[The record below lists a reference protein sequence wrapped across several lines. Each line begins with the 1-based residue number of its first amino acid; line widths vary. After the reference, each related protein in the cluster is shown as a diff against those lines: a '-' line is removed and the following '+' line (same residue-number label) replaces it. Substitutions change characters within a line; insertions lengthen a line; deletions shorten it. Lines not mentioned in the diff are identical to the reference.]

1 MFWREAA
8 PSVSPQQPAG
18 PAALRAQGGDIPGMF
33 THHWRSWSVC
43 LSLWP
48 QHKQLGPQINK
59 ARGRGRECKQDAVQR
74 DTDNESGPPLFV
86 WVRVCVYMCVYTLV
100 RMQMFAMCGSQCLLV
115 EDSTL
120 TDFKVNGKAF
130 CAFIFFFFLERDAPK
145 LFSHSSLF
153 PSMITQ
159 NQPSPPESLL
169 SLCTFERPPQFKEL
183 EERGQRKGGRGRDE
197 RQRKRQRE
205 ENTKLADTGHN
216 LISTVG
222 GQLCSVICHGSPFRL
237 QWQAW
242 PAKENSNCSQSP
254 LSDGG
259 GDRATIYGLVLK
271 KHTLLSCYW

>member
-1 MFWREAA
+1 M
-8 PSVSPQQPAG
+8 
-18 PAALRAQGGDIPGMF
+18 
-33 THHWRSWSVC
+33 
-43 LSLWP
+43 
-48 QHKQLGPQINK
+48 
-59 ARGRGRECKQDAVQR
+59 
-74 DTDNESGPPLFV
+74 
-86 WVRVCVYMCVYTLV
+86 YTLV
-100 RMQMFAMCGSQCLLV
+100 CMQMLAVCGSQRLFV

-120 TDFKVNGKAF
+120 TDFKVNGEACHAF
-130 CAFIFFFFLERDAPK
+130 FFFFLARDAPK

-159 NQPSPPESLL
+159 NQPLPPESLL

-237 QWQAW
+237 QWQA
-242 PAKENSNCSQSP
+242 
-254 LSDGG
+254 
-259 GDRATIYGLVLK
+259 
-271 KHTLLSCYW
+271 